1 MRMRVEMCSFS
12 SDTGG
17 GLRDEKHITVVASC
31 ARRGYNECDDAGYFA
46 EIAKVIPGVC
56 VHACETSGKARR
68 EGGSVGAL
76 EGGTGGGERKG
87 GRDKRRG

>member
-1 MRMRVEMCSFS
+1 M
-12 SDTGG
+12 
-17 GLRDEKHITVVASC
+17 RDEKHITVVASC

-68 EGGSVGAL
+68 EGRWVGAL
-76 EGGTGGGERKG
+76 EGGKGGGGEKG
-87 GRDKRRG
+87 REG

>member
-1 MRMRVEMCSFS
+1 M
-12 SDTGG
+12 
-17 GLRDEKHITVVASC
+17 RDEKHITVVASC